1 MEGESSSEA
10 RLRHQLDVQSQQIN
24 RVLSHHQIPAT
35 VAGGSVRPRVVSF
48 DLQTQI
54 ASGLERARNL
64 KDDLM
69 TALGVSNVALTNEG
83 GRWQLRVSQPDDAP
97 VPLLKLLAAV
107 PDLPPLTAAIGVA
120 DGGAPV
126 LLRFSPGHTS
136 HILIAGEPGAGKTSL
151 LRAIAAGLALTNRQS
166 GLQLQI
172 MDPAYPDDAGQSP
185 LLPLAYLPHML
196 TDPALD
202 GDACAAVIHF
212 LAEEM
217 AYRRRECVHFPRII
231 VLIDHV
237 VTYLE
242 STGPEARG
250 DLLRLLQYG
259 AQAGI
264 HLVLAADRPG
274 SPLLDSTIRASLS
287 SRMVG
292 RTGDA
297 AAARRIAGASH
308 EQAALLYGG
317 GDFLALSGDDATYF
331 QAAYI
336 GDYDLHLKLT
346 EMVESARPTLLARPY
361 SDRPKVPKPAPKKR
375 SFTLHDGGIDIQE
388 DQDDVVADGNE

>member
-1 MEGESSSEA
+1 M
-10 RLRHQLDVQSQQIN
+10 RHQLDVQSQQIN

-107 PDLPPLTAAIGVA
+107 PDLPPLTAPIGVA
-120 DGGAPV
+120 GGGAPV

-172 MDPAYPDDAGQSP
+172 MDPAYPEGVEQSP

-202 GDACAAVIHF
+202 ADACAAVIHF
-212 LAEEM
+212 MAEEM
-217 AYRRRECVHFPRII
+217 AYRRRERVYFPRIV

-242 STGPEARG
+242 NTGPEARS
-250 DLLRLLQYG
+250 DLLHLLQYG
-259 AQAGI
+259 TQAGI

-287 SRMVG
+287 SRIVG
-292 RTGDA
+292 RTGDT
-297 AAARRIAGASH
+297 AAARRIAGASY

-317 GDFLALSGDDATYF
+317 GDFLTLGGDDATYF

-346 EMVESARPTLLARPY
+346 EMAESVRPTLLARPY
-361 SDRPKVPKPAPKKR
+361 SDRPRVSKPAAKRR

-388 DQDDVVADGNE
+388 VQDDVVPDGNE